1 MRYLREI
8 QLEVHM
14 SIYKML
20 INCSPSLA
28 WGYVNAGFLLL
39 QWELF
44 QAKGCDIIHLSID
57 IFKEGLQCNRCSIN
71 AGEFHTNLI
80 WSYDEK
86 LTEMHSTLIYYSLP
100 PTFQF
105 PARKNMKKERE
116 KKGKIREKLHGMV
129 ANVAEEGQL
138 RWEQPLISIT
148 SVGSTQWHWD
158 PGRPYGQRLWM
169 YVVLSWKAS
178 LEGQGIFPLRLQS
191 NIWAIFSFSRARFD
205 FFKLGNN

>member
-86 LTEMHSTLIYYSLP
+86 LTEMHSTLCNLLF
-100 PTFQF
+100 PTSHF
-105 PARKNMKKERE
+105 PISSQKEYEERKRKERE
-116 KKGKIREKLHGMV
+116 DQRKAARNGCKRGRRGTAQVRAASNFHNQRGLNSMALGPRQTLWSKAM
-129 ANVAEEGQL
+129 NVCSAELE
-138 RWEQPLISIT
+138 SIL
-148 SVGSTQWHWD
+148 
-158 PGRPYGQRLWM
+158 GRTGD
-169 YVVLSWKAS
+169 
-178 LEGQGIFPLRLQS
+178 FPLKT
-191 NIWAIFSFSRARFD
+191 AE
-205 FFKLGNN
+205 